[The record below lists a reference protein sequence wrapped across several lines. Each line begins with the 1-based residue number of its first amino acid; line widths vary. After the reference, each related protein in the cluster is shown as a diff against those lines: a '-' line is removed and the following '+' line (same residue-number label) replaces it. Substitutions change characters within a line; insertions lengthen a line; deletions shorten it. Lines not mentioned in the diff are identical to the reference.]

1 MAFQLLFLKRLNMLV
16 TQTKI
21 FTDEIKKQK
30 EKKRNTQ
37 TPALGHTDDGRGRRG
52 NPCACLPTAQTLTV
66 VIRVELSLQLLHF
79 PLVS

>member
-1 MAFQLLFLKRLNMLV
+1 MAFQLLFLKSLNMLV

-52 NPCACLPTAQTLTV
+52 KPMCLPPFRPDTYSRHPCGA
-66 VIRVELSLQLLHF
+66 
-79 PLVS
+79 